1 MSRKFISIFS
11 FYLFLAGCEPFF
23 PDEIDSTFLLDGP
36 IEELSIPQKSTF
48 VAGDEAFGEVFTKN
62 SGLGPIF
69 NMSSC
74 SSCHTGDGKGHP
86 STNLTRF
93 GKEEVDGQFN
103 YMKDQGGPQLQDRS
117 IPGYPAETLPPNV
130 TGLSVRSA
138 PIVAGIGFLEAVPDS
153 TLISLSDPNDED
165 GDGISGRPNYVLPP
179 NFFVPSSQHISKEN
193 KYYIGRFGR
202 KATTINLLHQTAVAY
217 IEDMGITSHFFM
229 LDLHNPLAGQFSGD
243 DVADPEVSSAT
254 IANVTFYLKTL
265 KPPIPRNQKDPDV
278 KAGKAIFNE
287 IGCNNCHIP
296 QLMTGE
302 SDVEA
307 LNHKSFRPYTDLLL
321 HDMGS
326 ELADN
331 YPEGEANGREWR
343 TTPLWG
349 LGLIKDTIGGIPY
362 YLHDGRTS
370 DLKEV
375 ILLHGGEGDSS
386 RRNFINLNQEAQFQI
401 IKFLEAL

>member
-1 MSRKFISIFS
+1 MIQKFALVFS
-11 FYLFLAGCEPFF
+11 SLFFLICCEPFF
-23 PDEIDSTFLLDGP
+23 PDEIDPVFLLDGHV
-36 IEELSIPQKSTF
+36 EGLSIFQKSTF

-74 SSCHTGDGKGHP
+74 ISCHAGDGKGHP

-93 GKEEVDGQFN
+93 GKDEDGQFN
-103 YMKDQGGPQLQDRS
+103 YMKNQGGPQLQNRS
-117 IPGYPAETLPPNV
+117 IPGYPAEILPSNI

-179 NFFVPSSQHISKEN
+179 NFFAPSPQHVSKQN

-217 IEDMGITSHFFM
+217 IEDMGITSNFFM
-229 LDLHNPLAGQFSGD
+229 SDLHNPLAGQFSGD
-243 DVADPEVSSAT
+243 GVADPEVSSAT
-254 IANVTFYLKTL
+254 ISNVVFYLKTL
-265 KPPIPRNQKDPDV
+265 KPPVPRNEEDPDFI
-278 KAGKAIFNE
+278 AGKVAFND
-287 IGCNNCHIP
+287 IGCNSCHIP

-302 SDVEA
+302 SDIEA
-307 LNHKSFRPYTDLLL
+307 LSQKIFYPYTDLLL

-331 YPEGEANGREWR
+331 YPEGEANGSEWR

-370 DLKEV
+370 DLREV
-375 ILLHGGEGDSS
+375 IRFHGGEADAS
-386 RRNFINLNQEAQFQI
+386 RKNFMNLSEESQSQI
-401 IKFLEAL
+401 IKFLESL